1 MVLGYGLSLNALVES
16 YTHNTIM
23 IKESCQGRSLIVLIN
38 SESTHSFIDIKVIEE
53 IKVTIIKMTV
63 LVVIVAYISVLRCD
77 FKCPELTWFM

>member
-1 MVLGYGLSLNALVES
+1 MVLEYGLSLNALVES
-16 YTHNTIM
+16 YAHNTIR
-23 IKESCQGRSLIVLIN
+23 IKENCHGRSLIVLIN
-38 SESTHSFIDIKVIEE
+38 SESTHSFIDIKVMEE